1 VEDEDEIKAADDMR
15 KDDDDGNLKKL
26 DAEVMMR
33 ASWRLCRRVDGD
45 KVEGLEWYRRVAY
58 R

>member
-15 KDDDDGNLKKL
+15 KDDDDGNLKRL

-33 ASWRLCRRVDGD
+33 RTGGCAD
-45 KVEGLEWYRRVAY
+45 A
-58 R
+58 